1 MRNILARVGEQDLWA
16 LVRGFSLEYSVT
28 KIHAVRKAPGQTAA
42 DSPML
47 VFFECRDDSSC
58 SALMA
63 LLNGQ
68 HFPGICKYPLM
79 AEIATPR
86 MERASVSKTNPPVR
100 TVGPRPGPVQP
111 LQPQQPLQPPWHGL
125 PIPPPPPPGVQR
137 VVRPPRPPARPARPV
152 RPVPSSIATPSTS
165 HPLPDACQPKADV
178 GGDGGM
184 PLRLTFIFV
193 LFLFRI
199 CTVFISK
206 CLDKKE
212 VD

>member
-1 MRNILARVGEQDLWA
+1 M
-16 LVRGFSLEYSVT
+16 T

-58 SALMA
+58 SALIA

-68 HFPGICKYPLM
+68 HFPGICKYPLV
-79 AEIATPR
+79 AEIAAPR
-86 MERASVSKTNPPVR
+86 MERASISKTNPPVR

-111 LQPQQPLQPPWHGL
+111 LQPPWHGL
-125 PIPPPPPPGVQR
+125 PVPPPPPPGVQR
-137 VVRPPRPPARPARPV
+137 VVRPVHPPPPRPV
-152 RPVPSSIATPSTS
+152 RPVPSSIATPSAS

-178 GGDGGM
+178 GDDDGM

-193 LFLFRI
+193 LFYFVFVLCLFRSVLI
-199 CTVFISK
+199 KRKWI
-206 CLDKKE
+206 DKSMFLGGWIL
-212 VD
+212 